1 MKASPALLYRVAR
14 VQPLLV
20 IAAAVLALPLLAA
33 CGYSGAS
40 DQEVSASSAP
50 QAGQGSD
57 AASRTAFD
65 GNIAIQG
72 YAFQPVEIQAAP
84 GTTVTWTNRDAVAH
98 TVSARGGEWGSGLLP
113 QGQQFSHTF
122 TEPGTYDY
130 FCQPHPWMVGRIVV
144 GQATVAA
151 ASPAA
156 SPPATDNWAEQMRR
170 WMEEIKGAGSFE
182 AMLQW
187 MKEHGGSGMMGS
199 DGMMNGGMM
208 GSQGPGGQ

>member
-1 MKASPALLYRVAR
+1 MKASPALLFRVVR
-14 VQPLLV
+14 IQPLLL
-20 IAAAVLALPLLAA
+20 IAATILALPLLAA
-33 CGYSGAS
+33 CGHSGAA
-40 DQEVSASSAP
+40 DQVRASPAP

-57 AASRTAFD
+57 AAANQTTVD
-65 GNIAIQG
+65 DNIAIQG
-72 YAFQPVEIQAAP
+72 YAFQPVEIHVTP

-98 TVSARGGEWGSGLLP
+98 TVSARGGDWGSGLLSE
-113 QGQQFSHTF
+113 GEQFSRTF
-122 TEPGTYDY
+122 TESGAYDY

-144 GQATVAA
+144 GQTALAA

-156 SPPATDNWAEQMRR
+156 APPATDNWAEQMRR

-199 DGMMNGGMM
+199 GGMM